1 MRPAGGGRSRRGH
14 RPGESPCA
22 GARTRRPAARRGDP
36 RRGSRQRHAERV
48 STRPG
53 SDAMT
58 TTPPRTVARSASA
71 DYLRSRWDDAVA
83 AGLDPVARLV
93 YRSNLL
99 GADVRITN
107 TGGGNTSSKIA
118 ATDPLTGKPV
128 PVLWVKGSGC
138 DLRTATRANF
148 ASLYLDQVLSLR
160 DMYTRFLERG
170 PKTPAEDGM
179 VGMYPHTTFDR
190 NPTPAS
196 IDTPLHAF
204 IPHAHV
210 DHLHPVAVMAI
221 ATAARGPALTREV
234 YGDDV
239 IWTDWQR
246 PGFDLGLKLERLCRE
261 HANAQGVILGG
272 HGLISWADADRECY
286 ERTLTLIR
294 RAQDFLNARDDGKPA
309 FGGPCAQPLPEAER
323 RRVLVEVLPWL
334 RGRVSR
340 EATNVPGGALRQ
352 IATVEMRDEV
362 LEFVNSRDAQRL
374 AELGT
379 SCPDHFLRTKIKPLC
394 VDWDPQAED
403 AGALKIKLEAGLAQY
418 RRDYAQYYAK
428 HKRADSPAMRRS
440 SPSVILIPG
449 IGLVAWGQS
458 KSEARV
464 TAEFYGAAI
473 GVMRGA
479 ERVSHYTALD
489 RQEAFDIEYWLLE
502 DAKLKRLPAEQPLDR
517 PVAVVV
523 GAGSGIGRALV
534 RELVGQG
541 AAVAAGDLHGKHAE
555 AAAAEAEQKG
565 GMGIGVAGSG
575 ISGAGQVIG
584 LGADITDRAAVRRAL
599 EEVVLAYGGLDHVVV
614 TAGHYPSPDEQ
625 GSVADPEWAKTFAIN
640 VTGPFLVADEAWRV
654 WQAQGAGLEGSL
666 VITTSVN
673 AVVPKAGSFA
683 YDTSKAAANHLV
695 RELAVAFAPLVRVN
709 GVAPATMLEGSSM
722 FPRERGSA
730 TLAQYGLPHDAAS
743 STEVLR
749 DRLAAFYAQRTLTG
763 RPITLADQVKA
774 IAAFLTDDFRKTT
787 GQIVNIDGGLAA
799 AFLR

>member
-1 MRPAGGGRSRRGH
+1 
-14 RPGESPCA
+14 
-22 GARTRRPAARRGDP
+22 
-36 RRGSRQRHAERV
+36 
-48 STRPG
+48 
-53 SDAMT
+53 MT
-58 TTPPRTVARSASA
+58 TTPPPPRTVAPGAPA
-71 DYLRSRWDDAVA
+71 DYLRSRWDDAIA
-83 AGLDPVARLV
+83 AALDPVARLV

-99 GADVRITN
+99 GADARITN

-118 ATDPLTGKPV
+118 ATDALTGKTV
-128 PVLWVKGSGC
+128 PVLWVKGSGG

-160 DMYTRFLERG
+160 AVYARFPERG
-170 PKTPAEDGM
+170 PKTPAEDAM
-179 VGMYPHTTFDR
+179 VWMYPHTTFDR
-190 NPTPAS
+190 NSTPAS

-210 DHLHPVAVMAI
+210 DHLHPVAVIAI
-221 ATAARGPALTREV
+221 ATAADGPTLTREV

-246 PGFDLGLKLERLCRE
+246 PGFDLGLQLQGICRE
-261 HANAQGVILGG
+261 HPNAQGVILGG
-272 HGLISWADADRECY
+272 HGLISWADDDRECY
-286 ERTLTLIR
+286 ERTLALIR
-294 RAQDFLNARDDGKPA
+294 RAQDFLNGRDDGKPA
-309 FGGPCAQPLPEAER
+309 FGGPRVQPLPEAER

-334 RGRVSR
+334 RGHVS
-340 EATNVPGGALRQ
+340 GDALRQ

-362 LEFVNSRDAQRL
+362 LEFVNSRDAGRL

-379 SCPDHFLRTKIKPLC
+379 SCPDHFLRTKIKPLY

-403 AGALKIKLEAGLAQY
+403 VVALKTGLETGLAQY
-418 RRDYAQYYAK
+418 RRDYAEYYTR
-428 HKRADSPAMRRS
+428 HKRVDSPAMRRS

-449 IGLVAWGQS
+449 IGLVSWGKS

-479 ERVSHYTALD
+479 ERVSRYTALD

-502 DAKLKRLPAEQPLDR
+502 DAKLKRMPAERPLDR
-517 PVAVVV
+517 TIAMVV

-534 RELVGQG
+534 SALVGQG
-541 AAVAAGDLHGKHAE
+541 AAVAAVDLHADQ
-555 AAAAEAEQKG
+555 AQAAAEQAQQQV
-565 GMGIGVAGSG
+565 GMGIGVAGTG
-575 ISGAGQVIG
+575 ISGAGQVVG
-584 LGADITDRAAVRRAL
+584 LGADVTDRAAVRRAL
-599 EEVVLAYGGLDHVVV
+599 EDVVLAYGGLDHVVV
-614 TAGHYPSPDEQ
+614 TAGYYPSPDEQ
-625 GSVADPEWAKTFAIN
+625 GRIADQEWEKTFAVN

-654 WQAQGAGLEGSL
+654 WEAQGLEGSL

-709 GVAPATMLEGSSM
+709 GVAPATVLEGSSM
-722 FPRERGSA
+722 FPRERVIAS
-730 TLAQYGLPHDAAS
+730 LAKYGLPYNAAE

-749 DRLAAFYAQRTLTG
+749 DRLAELYASRTLTG
-763 RPITLADQVKA
+763 QPITVADQVKA
-774 IAAFLTDDFRKTT
+774 IVALLGDAFRKTT
-787 GQIVNIDGGLAA
+787 GQIVNVDGGLTA

>member
-1 MRPAGGGRSRRGH
+1 
-14 RPGESPCA
+14 
-22 GARTRRPAARRGDP
+22 
-36 RRGSRQRHAERV
+36 
-48 STRPG
+48 
-53 SDAMT
+53 MT
-58 TTPPRTVARSASA
+58 TTPPRAAALGAVRNARGVPD

-83 AGLDPVARLV
+83 AALDPVARLV
-93 YRSNLL
+93 YRSNLF
-99 GADVRITN
+99 GADARITN

-118 ATDPLTGKPV
+118 ATDPLTGATV
-128 PVLWVKGSGC
+128 RVLWVKGSGG

-403 AGALKIKLEAGLAQY
+403 AGALKIKLEAGLARY
-418 RRDYAQYYAK
+418 RGDYAQYYAK
-428 HKRADSPAMRRS
+428 YKREDSPAMRRS

-449 IGLVAWGQS
+449 IGLIAWGKS

-517 PVAVVV
+517 TVAVVV

-541 AAVAAGDLHGKHAE
+541 AAVAAVDLHGKHAE
-555 AAAAEAEQKG
+555 AAAAEAQQKV
-565 GMGIGVAGSG
+565 GMGIGVAGTG
-575 ISGAGQVIG
+575 ISGAGQVVG

-640 VTGPFLVADEAWRV
+640 VMGPFLVADEAWRV

-722 FPRERGSA
+722 FPRERVSA
-730 TLAQYGLPHDAAS
+730 SLAKYGLPHDAAE

>member
-1 MRPAGGGRSRRGH
+1 
-14 RPGESPCA
+14 
-22 GARTRRPAARRGDP
+22 
-36 RRGSRQRHAERV
+36 
-48 STRPG
+48 
-53 SDAMT
+53 MT
-58 TTPPRTVARSASA
+58 TTPPRTVARGASA
-71 DYLRSRWDDAVA
+71 DYLRSRWDEAVA
-83 AGLDPVARLV
+83 AALDPVARLV

-99 GADVRITN
+99 GADARITN
-107 TGGGNTSSKIA
+107 TGGGNTSSKVA
-118 ATDPLTGKPV
+118 ATDPLTGNTV
-128 PVLWVKGSGC
+128 RVLWVKGSGG

-160 DMYTRFLERG
+160 DMYGRFPERG
-170 PKTPAEDGM
+170 PKTPAEDAM

-517 PVAVVV
+517 TVAVVV

-541 AAVAAGDLHGKHAE
+541 AAVAAVDLHGKHAE
-555 AAAAEAEQKG
+555 AAAAEAQQKV
-565 GMGIGVAGSG
+565 GMGIGVAGTG
-575 ISGAGQVIG
+575 ISGAGQVVG

-640 VTGPFLVADEAWRV
+640 VMGPFLVADEAWRV

-722 FPRERGSA
+722 FPRERVSA
-730 TLAQYGLPHDAAS
+730 SLAKYGLPHDAAE

>member
-1 MRPAGGGRSRRGH
+1 
-14 RPGESPCA
+14 
-22 GARTRRPAARRGDP
+22 
-36 RRGSRQRHAERV
+36 
-48 STRPG
+48 
-53 SDAMT
+53 MT
-58 TTPPRTVARSASA
+58 TTPPPPRAVARGASA

-83 AGLDPVARLV
+83 AALDPVSRLV

-99 GADVRITN
+99 GADARITN

-118 ATDPLTGKPV
+118 ATDPLTGETV
-128 PVLWVKGSGC
+128 LVLWVKGSGG

-272 HGLISWADADRECY
+272 HGLISWADDDRECY

-403 AGALKIKLEAGLAQY
+403 AGALKIKLEAGLARY
-418 RRDYAQYYAK
+418 RGDYAQYYAK
-428 HKRADSPAMRRS
+428 YKREDSPAMRRS

-449 IGLVAWGQS
+449 IGLIAWGKS

-502 DAKLKRLPAEQPLDR
+502 DAKLQRLPAEQPLDR
-517 PVAVVV
+517 TVAVVV

-541 AAVAAGDLHGKHAE
+541 AAVAAVDLHGKHAE
-555 AAAAEAEQKG
+555 AAAAEAQQKV
-565 GMGIGVAGSG
+565 GMGIGVAGTG
-575 ISGAGQVIG
+575 ISGAGQVVG

-722 FPRERGSA
+722 FPRERVIAS
-730 TLAQYGLPHDAAS
+730 LAKYGLPHDAAE

-749 DRLAAFYAQRTLTG
+749 ERLAAFYAQRTLTG

>member
-1 MRPAGGGRSRRGH
+1 
-14 RPGESPCA
+14 
-22 GARTRRPAARRGDP
+22 
-36 RRGSRQRHAERV
+36 
-48 STRPG
+48 
-53 SDAMT
+53 MT
-58 TTPPRTVARSASA
+58 TTPPPPRAVARGASA
-71 DYLRSRWDDAVA
+71 DYLRSRWDEAVA
-83 AGLDPVARLV
+83 AALDPVARLV

-99 GADVRITN
+99 GADARITN
-107 TGGGNTSSKIA
+107 TGGGNTSSKVA
-118 ATDPLTGKPV
+118 ATDPLTGNTV
-128 PVLWVKGSGC
+128 RVLWVKGSGG

-160 DMYTRFLERG
+160 DMYGRFPERG
-170 PKTPAEDGM
+170 PKTPAEDAM

-403 AGALKIKLEAGLAQY
+403 AGALKIKLEAGAARY
-418 RRDYAQYYAK
+418 RGDYAQYYAK
-428 HKRADSPAMRRS
+428 YKREDSPAMRRS
-440 SPSVILIPG
+440 SPSVILILG
-449 IGLVAWGQS
+449 IGLIAWGKS
-458 KSEARV
+458 KFEARV

-517 PVAVVV
+517 TVAVVV

-541 AAVAAGDLHGKHAE
+541 AAVAAVDLHGKHAE
-555 AAAAEAEQKG
+555 AAAAEAQQKV
-565 GMGIGVAGSG
+565 GMGIGVAGTG
-575 ISGAGQVIG
+575 ISGAGQVVG

-640 VTGPFLVADEAWRV
+640 VMGPFLVADEAWRV

-722 FPRERGSA
+722 FPRERVSA
-730 TLAQYGLPHDAAS
+730 SLAKYGLPHDAAE

>member
-1 MRPAGGGRSRRGH
+1 
-14 RPGESPCA
+14 
-22 GARTRRPAARRGDP
+22 
-36 RRGSRQRHAERV
+36 
-48 STRPG
+48 
-53 SDAMT
+53 MT
-58 TTPPRTVARSASA
+58 TTPPPPRAVARGASA
-71 DYLRSRWDDAVA
+71 DYLRSRWDEAVA
-83 AGLDPVARLV
+83 AALDPVARLV

-99 GADVRITN
+99 GADARITN
-107 TGGGNTSSKIA
+107 TGGGNTSSKVA
-118 ATDPLTGKPV
+118 ATDPLTGNTV
-128 PVLWVKGSGC
+128 RVLWVKGSGG

-160 DMYTRFLERG
+160 DMYGRFPERG
-170 PKTPAEDGM
+170 PKTPAEDAM

-403 AGALKIKLEAGLAQY
+403 AGALKIKLEAGLARY
-418 RRDYAQYYAK
+418 RGDYAQYYAK
-428 HKRADSPAMRRS
+428 YKREDSPAMRRS

-449 IGLVAWGQS
+449 IGLIAWGKS

-517 PVAVVV
+517 TVAVVV

-541 AAVAAGDLHGKHAE
+541 AAVAAVDLHGKHAE
-555 AAAAEAEQKG
+555 AAAAEAQQKV
-565 GMGIGVAGSG
+565 GMGIGVAGTG
-575 ISGAGQVIG
+575 ISGAGQVVG

-640 VTGPFLVADEAWRV
+640 VMGPFLVADEAWRV

-722 FPRERGSA
+722 FPRERVSA
-730 TLAQYGLPHDAAS
+730 SLAKYGLPHDAAE

>member
-1 MRPAGGGRSRRGH
+1 
-14 RPGESPCA
+14 
-22 GARTRRPAARRGDP
+22 
-36 RRGSRQRHAERV
+36 
-48 STRPG
+48 
-53 SDAMT
+53 MT
-58 TTPPRTVARSASA
+58 TTPPRAAALGAVRNARGVPD

-83 AGLDPVARLV
+83 AALDPVARLV

-99 GADVRITN
+99 GADARITN

-118 ATDPLTGKPV
+118 ATDPLTGATV
-128 PVLWVKGSGC
+128 RVLWVKGSGG

-148 ASLYLDQVLSLR
+148 ASLYLDQVSSLR
-160 DMYTRFLERG
+160 DLYARFPQRG

-517 PVAVVV
+517 TVAVVV

-541 AAVAAGDLHGKHAE
+541 AAVAAVDLHGKHAE
-555 AAAAEAEQKG
+555 AAAAEAQQKV
-565 GMGIGVAGSG
+565 GMGIGVAGTG
-575 ISGAGQVIG
+575 ISGAGQVVG

-640 VTGPFLVADEAWRV
+640 VMGPFLVADEAWRV

-722 FPRERGSA
+722 FPRERVSA
-730 TLAQYGLPHDAAS
+730 SLAKYGLPHDAAE

>member
-1 MRPAGGGRSRRGH
+1 
-14 RPGESPCA
+14 
-22 GARTRRPAARRGDP
+22 
-36 RRGSRQRHAERV
+36 
-48 STRPG
+48 
-53 SDAMT
+53 MT
-58 TTPPRTVARSASA
+58 TTPPPPRAVARGASA
-71 DYLRSRWDDAVA
+71 DYLRSRWDEAVA
-83 AGLDPVARLV
+83 AALDPVARLV

-99 GADVRITN
+99 GADARITN
-107 TGGGNTSSKIA
+107 TGGGNTSSKVA
-118 ATDPLTGKPV
+118 ATDPLTGNTV
-128 PVLWVKGSGC
+128 RVLWVKGSGG

-160 DMYTRFLERG
+160 DMYGRFPERG
-170 PKTPAEDGM
+170 PKTPAEDAM

-517 PVAVVV
+517 TVAVVV

-541 AAVAAGDLHGKHAE
+541 AAVAAVDLHGKHAE
-555 AAAAEAEQKG
+555 AAAAEAQQKV
-565 GMGIGVAGSG
+565 GMGIGVAGTG
-575 ISGAGQVIG
+575 ISGAGQVVG

-722 FPRERGSA
+722 FPRERVSA
-730 TLAQYGLPHDAAS
+730 SLAKYGLPHDAAE

>member
-1 MRPAGGGRSRRGH
+1 
-14 RPGESPCA
+14 
-22 GARTRRPAARRGDP
+22 
-36 RRGSRQRHAERV
+36 
-48 STRPG
+48 
-53 SDAMT
+53 MT
-58 TTPPRTVARSASA
+58 TTPPPPRTVAPGAPA

-99 GADVRITN
+99 GADARITN

-118 ATDPLTGKPV
+118 ATDPLTGKTV
-128 PVLWVKGSGC
+128 PVLWVKGSGG

-160 DMYTRFLERG
+160 AVYARFPERG
-170 PKTPAEDGM
+170 PKTPAEDAM

-190 NPTPAS
+190 NSTPAS

-210 DHLHPVAVMAI
+210 DHLHPVAVIAI
-221 ATAARGPALTREV
+221 ATAADGPTLTREV

-246 PGFDLGLKLERLCRE
+246 PGFDLGLQLQGICRE
-261 HANAQGVILGG
+261 HPNAQGVILGG
-272 HGLISWADADRECY
+272 HGLISWADDDRECY
-286 ERTLTLIR
+286 ERTLALIR
-294 RAQDFLNARDDGKPA
+294 RAQDFLNGRDDGKPA
-309 FGGPCAQPLPEAER
+309 FGGPRVQPLPEAER

-334 RGRVSR
+334 RGHVS
-340 EATNVPGGALRQ
+340 GDALRQ

-362 LEFVNSRDAQRL
+362 LEFVNSRDAGRL

-379 SCPDHFLRTKIKPLC
+379 SCPDHFLRTKIKPLY

-403 AGALKIKLEAGLAQY
+403 VVALKTGLETGLAQY
-418 RRDYAQYYAK
+418 RRDYAEYYTR
-428 HKRADSPAMRRS
+428 HKRVDSPAMRRS

-449 IGLVAWGQS
+449 IGLVSWGKS

-479 ERVSHYTALD
+479 ERVSRYTALD

-502 DAKLKRLPAEQPLDR
+502 DAKLKRMPAERPLDR
-517 PVAVVV
+517 TIAVVV

-534 RELVGQG
+534 SALVGQG
-541 AAVAAGDLHGKHAE
+541 AAVAAVDLHADQ
-555 AAAAEAEQKG
+555 AQAAAEQAQQQV
-565 GMGIGVAGSG
+565 GMGIGVAGTG
-575 ISGAGQVIG
+575 ISGAGQVVG
-584 LGADITDRAAVRRAL
+584 LGADVTDRAAVRRAL
-599 EEVVLAYGGLDHVVV
+599 EDVVLAYGGLDHVVV
-614 TAGHYPSPDEQ
+614 TAGYYPSPDEQ
-625 GSVADPEWAKTFAIN
+625 GRIADQEWEKTFAVN

-654 WQAQGAGLEGSL
+654 WEAQGLEGSL

-709 GVAPATMLEGSSM
+709 GVAPATVLEGSSM
-722 FPRERGSA
+722 FPRERVIAS
-730 TLAQYGLPHDAAS
+730 LAKYGLPYNAAE

-749 DRLAAFYAQRTLTG
+749 DRLAELYASRTLTG
-763 RPITLADQVKA
+763 QPITVADQVKA
-774 IAAFLTDDFRKTT
+774 IVALFGDAFRKTT
-787 GQIVNIDGGLAA
+787 GQIVNVDGGLTA

>member
-1 MRPAGGGRSRRGH
+1 
-14 RPGESPCA
+14 
-22 GARTRRPAARRGDP
+22 
-36 RRGSRQRHAERV
+36 
-48 STRPG
+48 
-53 SDAMT
+53 MT
-58 TTPPRTVARSASA
+58 TTPPPPRAVARGASA

-83 AGLDPVARLV
+83 AALDPVSRLV

-99 GADVRITN
+99 GADARITN

-118 ATDPLTGKPV
+118 ATDPLTGETV
-128 PVLWVKGSGC
+128 LVLWVKGSGG

-246 PGFDLGLKLERLCRE
+246 PGFDLGLKLERLCHE

-272 HGLISWADADRECY
+272 HGLISWADDDRECY

-403 AGALKIKLEAGLAQY
+403 AGALKIKLEAGLARY
-418 RRDYAQYYAK
+418 RGDYAQYYAK
-428 HKRADSPAMRRS
+428 YKREDSPAMRRS

-449 IGLVAWGQS
+449 IGLIAWGKS

-517 PVAVVV
+517 TVAVVV

-541 AAVAAGDLHGKHAE
+541 AAVAAVDLHGKHAE
-555 AAAAEAEQKG
+555 AAAAEAQQKV
-565 GMGIGVAGSG
+565 GMGIGVAGTG
-575 ISGAGQVIG
+575 ISGAGQVVG

-722 FPRERGSA
+722 FPRERVIAS
-730 TLAQYGLPHDAAS
+730 LAKYGLPHDAAE

>member
-1 MRPAGGGRSRRGH
+1 M
-14 RPGESPCA
+14 
-22 GARTRRPAARRGDP
+22 
-36 RRGSRQRHAERV
+36 
-48 STRPG
+48 
-53 SDAMT
+53 M
-58 TTPPRTVARSASA
+58 TTPPPPRAVARGASA
-71 DYLRSRWDDAVA
+71 DYLRSRWDEAVA
-83 AGLDPVARLV
+83 AALDPVARLV

-99 GADVRITN
+99 GADARITN
-107 TGGGNTSSKIA
+107 TGGGNTSSKVA
-118 ATDPLTGKPV
+118 ATDPLTGNTV
-128 PVLWVKGSGC
+128 RVLWVKGSGG

-160 DMYTRFLERG
+160 DMYGRFPERG
-170 PKTPAEDGM
+170 PKTPAEDAM

-517 PVAVVV
+517 TVAVVV

-541 AAVAAGDLHGKHAE
+541 AAVAAVDLHGKHAE
-555 AAAAEAEQKG
+555 AAAAEAQQKV
-565 GMGIGVAGSG
+565 GMGIGVAGTG
-575 ISGAGQVIG
+575 ISGAGQVVG

-625 GSVADPEWAKTFAIN
+625 GDVADEEWGKTFAIN
-640 VTGPFLVADEAWRV
+640 VMGPFLVADEAWRV

-722 FPRERGSA
+722 FPRERVSA
-730 TLAQYGLPHDAAS
+730 SLAKYGLPHDAAE

>member
-1 MRPAGGGRSRRGH
+1 
-14 RPGESPCA
+14 
-22 GARTRRPAARRGDP
+22 
-36 RRGSRQRHAERV
+36 
-48 STRPG
+48 
-53 SDAMT
+53 MT
-58 TTPPRTVARSASA
+58 TTPPPPRAVARGASA
-71 DYLRSRWDDAVA
+71 DYLRSRWDEAVA
-83 AGLDPVARLV
+83 AALDPVARLV

-99 GADVRITN
+99 GADARITN
-107 TGGGNTSSKIA
+107 TGGGNTSSKVA
-118 ATDPLTGKPV
+118 ATDPLTGNTV
-128 PVLWVKGSGC
+128 RVLWVKGSGG

-160 DMYTRFLERG
+160 DMYGRFPERG
-170 PKTPAEDGM
+170 PKTPAEDAM

-517 PVAVVV
+517 TVAVVV

-541 AAVAAGDLHGKHAE
+541 AAVAAVDLHGKHAE
-555 AAAAEAEQKG
+555 AAAAEAQQKV
-565 GMGIGVAGSG
+565 GMGIGVAGTG
-575 ISGAGQVIG
+575 ISGAGQVVG

-640 VTGPFLVADEAWRV
+640 VMGPFLVADEAWRV

-722 FPRERGSA
+722 FPRERVSA
-730 TLAQYGLPHDAAS
+730 SLAKYGLPHDAAE

>member
-1 MRPAGGGRSRRGH
+1 
-14 RPGESPCA
+14 
-22 GARTRRPAARRGDP
+22 
-36 RRGSRQRHAERV
+36 
-48 STRPG
+48 
-53 SDAMT
+53 
-58 TTPPRTVARSASA
+58 
-71 DYLRSRWDDAVA
+71 
-83 AGLDPVARLV
+83 
-93 YRSNLL
+93 
-99 GADVRITN
+99 
-107 TGGGNTSSKIA
+107 
-118 ATDPLTGKPV
+118 
-128 PVLWVKGSGC
+128 
-138 DLRTATRANF
+138 
-148 ASLYLDQVLSLR
+148 
-160 DMYTRFLERG
+160 
-170 PKTPAEDGM
+170 
-179 VGMYPHTTFDR
+179 
-190 NPTPAS
+190 
-196 IDTPLHAF
+196 
-204 IPHAHV
+204 
-210 DHLHPVAVMAI
+210 
-221 ATAARGPALTREV
+221 
-234 YGDDV
+234 
-239 IWTDWQR
+239 
-246 PGFDLGLKLERLCRE
+246 
-261 HANAQGVILGG
+261 
-272 HGLISWADADRECY
+272 
-286 ERTLTLIR
+286 
-294 RAQDFLNARDDGKPA
+294 
-309 FGGPCAQPLPEAER
+309 
-323 RRVLVEVLPWL
+323 
-334 RGRVSR
+334 
-340 EATNVPGGALRQ
+340 
-352 IATVEMRDEV
+352 
-362 LEFVNSRDAQRL
+362 
-374 AELGT
+374 
-379 SCPDHFLRTKIKPLC
+379 
-394 VDWDPQAED
+394 
-403 AGALKIKLEAGLAQY
+403 
-418 RRDYAQYYAK
+418 
-428 HKRADSPAMRRS
+428 MRRS

-449 IGLVAWGQS
+449 IGLIAWGKS

-517 PVAVVV
+517 TVAVVV

-541 AAVAAGDLHGKHAE
+541 AAVAAVDLHGKHAE
-555 AAAAEAEQKG
+555 AAAAEAQQKV
-565 GMGIGVAGSG
+565 GMGIGVAGTG
-575 ISGAGQVIG
+575 ISGAGQVVG

-722 FPRERGSA
+722 FPRERVIAS
-730 TLAQYGLPHDAAS
+730 LAKYGLPHDAAE

>member
-1 MRPAGGGRSRRGH
+1 
-14 RPGESPCA
+14 
-22 GARTRRPAARRGDP
+22 
-36 RRGSRQRHAERV
+36 
-48 STRPG
+48 
-53 SDAMT
+53 MT
-58 TTPPRTVARSASA
+58 TTPPRAAALGAVRNARGVPD

-83 AGLDPVARLV
+83 AALDPVARLV

-99 GADVRITN
+99 GADARITN

-118 ATDPLTGKPV
+118 ATDPLTGATV
-128 PVLWVKGSGC
+128 RVLWVKGSGG

-148 ASLYLDQVLSLR
+148 ASLYLDQVSSLR
-160 DMYTRFLERG
+160 DLYARFPQRG
-170 PKTPAEDGM
+170 PKTPAEDAM
-179 VGMYPHTTFDR
+179 VGMYPHTTFNR
-190 NPTPAS
+190 NPTVTS

-221 ATAARGPALTREV
+221 AAAADGPALTREV
-234 YGDDV
+234 YGDDL

-246 PGFDLGLKLERLCRE
+246 PGFDLGLKLERICRE
-261 HANAQGVILGG
+261 HPNAQGVILGG
-272 HGLISWADADRECY
+272 HGLICWADDDRECY
-286 ERTLTLIR
+286 ERTLALIR
-294 RAQDFLNARDDGKPA
+294 RAEDFLNARDDGALA
-309 FGGPCAQPLPEAER
+309 FGGPRVQPLPEADR
-323 RRVLVEVLPWL
+323 RRVLVDVLPWL

-340 EATNVPGGALRQ
+340 DATNIPGGALRQ
-352 IATVEMRDEV
+352 IATVEMRAEV
-362 LEFVNSRDAQRL
+362 LEFVSSRHAQRL

-379 SCPDHFLRTKIKPLC
+379 SCPDHFLRTKIKPLY

-403 AGALKIKLEAGLAQY
+403 TGALKNKLEAGLAQY
-418 RRDYAQYYAK
+418 RGDYAQYYAS
-428 HKRADSPAMRRS
+428 HKRADSPAMRLS
-440 SPSVILIPG
+440 SPSVILIPA
-449 IGLVAWGQS
+449 IGLVAWGKS

-464 TAEFYGAAI
+464 TAEFYAAAI

-479 ERVSHYTALD
+479 ERVSRYTALD

-502 DAKLKRLPAEQPLDR
+502 DAKLKRLPPGLPLDR
-517 PVAVVV
+517 TVAVVV

-541 AAVAAGDLHGKHAE
+541 AAVAAVDLHADHAE
-555 AAAAEAEQKG
+555 AAAAEVLQKV
-565 GMGIGVAGSG
+565 GMGIGGAGTG
-575 ISGAGQVIG
+575 ISGAGQIIG
-584 LGADITDRAAVRRAL
+584 LGADITDRAAVRHAL
-599 EEVVLAYGGLDHVVV
+599 EDVVLAYGGLDHVVV
-614 TAGHYPSPDEQ
+614 TAGYYPSPDEQ
-625 GSVADPEWAKTFAIN
+625 GNVADEEWGKTFATN
-640 VTGPFLVADEAWRV
+640 VMGPFLVAHEAWRV

-709 GVAPATMLEGSSM
+709 GVAPATVLEGSSM
-722 FPRERGSA
+722 FPRERLVAS
-730 TLAQYGLPHDAAS
+730 LAKYGLPYDAAE

-749 DRLAAFYAQRTLTG
+749 DRLAEFYARRTLTG
-763 RPITLADQVKA
+763 QPIALADQVKA

>member
-1 MRPAGGGRSRRGH
+1 
-14 RPGESPCA
+14 
-22 GARTRRPAARRGDP
+22 
-36 RRGSRQRHAERV
+36 
-48 STRPG
+48 
-53 SDAMT
+53 MT
-58 TTPPRTVARSASA
+58 TTPPPPRAVARGASA

-83 AGLDPVARLV
+83 AALDPVSRLV

-99 GADVRITN
+99 GADARITN

-118 ATDPLTGKPV
+118 ATDPLTGETV
-128 PVLWVKGSGC
+128 LVLWVKGSGG

-403 AGALKIKLEAGLAQY
+403 AGALKIKLEAGLARY
-418 RRDYAQYYAK
+418 RGDYAQYYAK
-428 HKRADSPAMRRS
+428 YKREDSPAMRRS

-449 IGLVAWGQS
+449 IGLIAWGKS

-517 PVAVVV
+517 TVAVVV

-541 AAVAAGDLHGKHAE
+541 AAVAAVDLHGKHAE
-555 AAAAEAEQKG
+555 AAAAEAQQKV
-565 GMGIGVAGSG
+565 GMGIGVAGTG
-575 ISGAGQVIG
+575 ISGAGQVVG

-722 FPRERGSA
+722 FPRERVIAS
-730 TLAQYGLPHDAAS
+730 LAKYGLPHDAAE

>member
-1 MRPAGGGRSRRGH
+1 
-14 RPGESPCA
+14 
-22 GARTRRPAARRGDP
+22 
-36 RRGSRQRHAERV
+36 
-48 STRPG
+48 
-53 SDAMT
+53 MT
-58 TTPPRTVARSASA
+58 TTPPPPRAVARGASA

-83 AGLDPVARLV
+83 AALDPVSRLV

-99 GADVRITN
+99 GADARITN

-118 ATDPLTGKPV
+118 ATDPLTGETV
-128 PVLWVKGSGC
+128 LVLWVKGSGG

-210 DHLHPVAVMAI
+210 DHLHPVVVMAI

-272 HGLISWADADRECY
+272 HGLISWADDDRECY

-403 AGALKIKLEAGLAQY
+403 AGALKIKLEAGLARY
-418 RRDYAQYYAK
+418 RGDYAQYYAK
-428 HKRADSPAMRRS
+428 YKREDSPAMRRS

-449 IGLVAWGQS
+449 IGLIAWGKS

-517 PVAVVV
+517 TVAVVV

-541 AAVAAGDLHGKHAE
+541 AAVAAVDLHGKHAE
-555 AAAAEAEQKG
+555 AAAAEAQQKV
-565 GMGIGVAGSG
+565 GMGIGVAGTG
-575 ISGAGQVIG
+575 ISGAGQVVG

-640 VTGPFLVADEAWRV
+640 VMGPFLVADEAWRV

-722 FPRERGSA
+722 FPRERVSA
-730 TLAQYGLPHDAAS
+730 SLAKYGLPHDAAE

>member
-22 GARTRRPAARRGDP
+22 VARTRRPAARRGDP
-36 RRGSRQRHAERV
+36 RRGSRQRHGERV

-58 TTPPRTVARSASA
+58 TTPPRTLARSASA

-99 GADVRITN
+99 GADARITN

-128 PVLWVKGSGC
+128 PVLWVKGSGG

-160 DMYTRFLERG
+160 DMYEGFPERG
-170 PKTPAEDGM
+170 PKTPAEDAM

-272 HGLISWADADRECY
+272 HGLISWADDDRECY

-403 AGALKIKLEAGLAQY
+403 AGALKIKLEAGLARY
-418 RRDYAQYYAK
+418 RGDYAQYYAK
-428 HKRADSPAMRRS
+428 YKREDSPAMRRS

-449 IGLVAWGQS
+449 IGLIAWGKS

-517 PVAVVV
+517 MVAVVV

-534 RELVGQG
+534 SELIDQG
-541 AAVAAGDLHGKHAE
+541 AAVAAVDLRADQAQAVAE
-555 AAAAEAEQKG
+555 EAQQKAG
-565 GMGIGVAGSG
+565 IGIGVAGTG
-575 ISGAGQVIG
+575 ISGAGQVVG
-584 LGADITDRAAVRRAL
+584 LGADVTDRAAMRRAL
-599 EEVVLAYGGLDHVVV
+599 EDVVLAYGGLDHVVV
-614 TAGHYPSPDEQ
+614 TAGYYPSPDEH
-625 GSVADPEWAKTFAIN
+625 GNVADEEWAKTFAIN
-640 VTGPFLVADEAWRV
+640 VMGPFLVADEAWRV

-722 FPRERGSA
+722 FPRERLIAS
-730 TLAQYGLPHDAAS
+730 LAKYGLPYDAAE

-749 DRLAAFYAQRTLTG
+749 DRLAEFYARRTLTG
-763 RPITLADQVKA
+763 QPIALADQVKA

>member
-1 MRPAGGGRSRRGH
+1 
-14 RPGESPCA
+14 
-22 GARTRRPAARRGDP
+22 
-36 RRGSRQRHAERV
+36 
-48 STRPG
+48 
-53 SDAMT
+53 MT
-58 TTPPRTVARSASA
+58 TTPPPPRAVARGASA

-83 AGLDPVARLV
+83 AALDPVSRLV

-99 GADVRITN
+99 GADARITN

-118 ATDPLTGKPV
+118 ATDPLTGETV
-128 PVLWVKGSGC
+128 LVLWVKGSGG

-272 HGLISWADADRECY
+272 HGLISWADDDRECY

-403 AGALKIKLEAGLAQY
+403 AGALKIKLEAGLARY
-418 RRDYAQYYAK
+418 RGDYAQYYAK
-428 HKRADSPAMRRS
+428 YKREDSPAMRRS

-449 IGLVAWGQS
+449 IGLIAWGKS

-517 PVAVVV
+517 TVAVVV

-541 AAVAAGDLHGKHAE
+541 AAVAAVDLHGKHAE
-555 AAAAEAEQKG
+555 AAAAEAQQKV
-565 GMGIGVAGSG
+565 GMGIGVAGTG
-575 ISGAGQVIG
+575 ISGAGQVVG

-640 VTGPFLVADEAWRV
+640 VMGPFLVADEAWRV

-722 FPRERGSA
+722 FPRERVSA
-730 TLAQYGLPHDAAS
+730 SLAKYGLPHDAAE

>member
-1 MRPAGGGRSRRGH
+1 
-14 RPGESPCA
+14 
-22 GARTRRPAARRGDP
+22 
-36 RRGSRQRHAERV
+36 
-48 STRPG
+48 
-53 SDAMT
+53 
-58 TTPPRTVARSASA
+58 
-71 DYLRSRWDDAVA
+71 
-83 AGLDPVARLV
+83 
-93 YRSNLL
+93 
-99 GADVRITN
+99 
-107 TGGGNTSSKIA
+107 
-118 ATDPLTGKPV
+118 
-128 PVLWVKGSGC
+128 VLWVKGSGG

-272 HGLISWADADRECY
+272 HGLISWADDDRECY

-403 AGALKIKLEAGLAQY
+403 AGALKIKLEAGLARY
-418 RRDYAQYYAK
+418 RGDYAQYYAK
-428 HKRADSPAMRRS
+428 YKREDSPAMRRS

-449 IGLVAWGQS
+449 IGLIAWGKS

-517 PVAVVV
+517 TVAVVV

-541 AAVAAGDLHGKHAE
+541 AAVAAVDLHGKHAE
-555 AAAAEAEQKG
+555 AAAAEAQQKV
-565 GMGIGVAGSG
+565 GMGIGVAGTG
-575 ISGAGQVIG
+575 ISGAGQVVG

-722 FPRERGSA
+722 FPRERVSA
-730 TLAQYGLPHDAAS
+730 SLAKYGLPHDAAE